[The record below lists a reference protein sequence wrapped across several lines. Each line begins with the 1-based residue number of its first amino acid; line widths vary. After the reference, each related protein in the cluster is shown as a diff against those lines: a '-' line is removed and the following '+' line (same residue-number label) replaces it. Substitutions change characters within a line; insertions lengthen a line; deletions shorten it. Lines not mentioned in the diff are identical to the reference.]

1 GIVGGGG
8 KPQQQPQQQIQW
20 QTFQQQP
27 QRKTPDGTPIP
38 QQQVQWRTLQAV
50 REPGTPAPGVTRPP
64 QTPPGM
70 VQFQQQQPGNPAQV
84 TPKTKTALA
93 NLLNTR
99 LQGGGAR
106 GPGELGMP
114 EVLGTAV
121 RLPAPVGEDQHV
133 LVREPAMMNPA
144 YRSIRGPLS
153 GPQHVAN
160 DGRSF
165 GTEVPVSPNT
175 HVEIHFYGH
184 DPRTQV
190 PLEMCLVGCIFCILD
205 YGRLFDAPTIALWKK
220 VILQRGGEVEEAYSS
235 RCTHVICVTQRDSVV
250 QQAIREGKRCV
261 TVFWLNDVLLR
272 KKLQPP
278 WLALHFPSPYSDDKP
293 CKNQIISSSGFDR
306 EERVRLK
313 QMVLATGAK
322 YTTYL
327 TRLNSL
333 LITKKALPQVVLKAI
348 EVVFSSYSLAKEEHI
363 ARLESLRREQ
373 NQRCKGR
380 RQFNA
385 TDNNRATEAK
395 RKREARRRL
404 HSTLAEQFPG
414 ATARFRREFVDYP
427 FGITC
432 AMCDQLWR
440 EGLKYQKAQE
450 WSISTV
456 NLQWVQDVML
466 GHYEALRLPM
476 AQKYQQYDAAESTFR
491 LDYSLVPHLMAAWR
505 VPVKLTEEIWKRFT
519 ASDAF
524 KEAQKRK
531 LENANSNKSD
541 ATTPTKQQ
549 RMTPELE
556 ENIPLTPATTPG
568 DDKDKSVIQLGG
580 VLAKSPKE
588 CTHVVTE
595 KIRRTVKLLSAF
607 GSAKFVVTPRWITD
621 SADCNL
627 FADEKQYAV
636 DDPDAEKT
644 FGFSLEQV
652 LQRADRTP
660 LFKGMIFF
668 ITPGVYPSPPLLQEI
683 VESCGGVA
691 YLKKRPT
698 LKQVSTVTQGGTKF
712 LVISCDNDLHL
723 CRDYMAK
730 NINIYSAEFIL
741 TGVLR
746 QCVDLDAFL
755 LS

>member
-1 GIVGGGG
+1 
-8 KPQQQPQQQIQW
+8 
-20 QTFQQQP
+20 
-27 QRKTPDGTPIP
+27 
-38 QQQVQWRTLQAV
+38 
-50 REPGTPAPGVTRPP
+50 
-64 QTPPGM
+64 
-70 VQFQQQQPGNPAQV
+70 
-84 TPKTKTALA
+84 
-93 NLLNTR
+93 
-99 LQGGGAR
+99 
-106 GPGELGMP
+106 
-114 EVLGTAV
+114 
-121 RLPAPVGEDQHV
+121 
-133 LVREPAMMNPA
+133 MMNPA

-205 YGRLFDAPTIALWKK
+205 YGRLFDAPTIAVWKK

-293 CKNQIISSSGFDR
+293 CKNQIISASGFDR
-306 EERVRLK
+306 EERIRLK

-333 LITKKALPQVVLKAI
+333 LITKK
-348 EVVFSSYSLAKEEHI
+348 
-363 ARLESLRREQ
+363 
-373 NQRCKGR
+373 
-380 RQFNA
+380 
-385 TDNNRATEAK
+385 
-395 RKREARRRL
+395 
-404 HSTLAEQFPG
+404 
-414 ATARFRREFVDYP
+414 
-427 FGITC
+427 
-432 AMCDQLWR
+432 R

-531 LENANSNKSD
+531 LENSNSNKSD

-568 DDKDKSVIQLGG
+568 DDKDKVPRVLFTGLKDVASLKKSVIQLGG

-607 GSAKFVVTPRWITD
+607 GSAKFVVTPRWVTD
-621 SADCNL
+621 SADCNS

-683 VESCGGVA
+683 VESCGGVV